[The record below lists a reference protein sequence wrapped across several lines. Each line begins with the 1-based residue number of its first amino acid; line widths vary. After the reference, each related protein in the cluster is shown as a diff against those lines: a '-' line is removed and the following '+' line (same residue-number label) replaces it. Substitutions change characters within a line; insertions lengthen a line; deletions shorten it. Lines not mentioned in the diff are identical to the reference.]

1 MNLPLQ
7 IVNENDISRADSLFR
22 AGLENRMQ
30 NFANMTWEDR
40 LWLIAGDLWH
50 VGLKIVV
57 AVAILIVG
65 RWLIRRLAKG
75 LEGLLE
81 KWKIDYALRTFLRSA
96 FKTLLYFVLFYFMI
110 AWLGINTSLFVAMF
124 AAAGLAIGMA
134 MSGVFQNIAGG
145 VMVLVL
151 KPFRCGDWVELQG
164 QAGTVM
170 DMRLFNTVLRTADN
184 RTVLMPNG
192 GVFTSIVTNHT
203 SARTR
208 RLEWAVSLD
217 LDSDFMAAKK
227 ALMDILVAEKKLNST
242 PVPEVVLNMIT
253 SDSIDLLVR
262 GWVATPDYWEVYFRV
277 NAAIFQVLSEKGF
290 DMGTN
295 QVITVV
301 KREAES

>member
-1 MNLPLQ
+1 MPLPMQ
-7 IVNENDISRADSLFR
+7 IVNEDDISRADSLFR
-22 AGLENRMQ
+22 VGLEHRMQ
-30 NFANMTWEDR
+30 NFAHMTWEDR
-40 LWLIAGDLWH
+40 LRLIAGDLWH

-65 RWLIRRLAKG
+65 RWLIRRLARW

-96 FKTLLYFVLFYFMI
+96 LKTLLYFVLFYFVI

-184 RTVLMPNG
+184 RTVLLPNG

-217 LDSDFMAAKK
+217 LNSDFMAAKR
-227 ALMDILVAEKKLNST
+227 AIMDILVAEKKLNST
-242 PVPEVVLNMIT
+242 PAPEVVLNMIT

-277 NAAIFQVLSEKGF
+277 NAAIFQALSEKGF

-301 KREAES
+301 KREEES